1 MQEVMFIRADEAA
14 EILGISKPYAY
25 RLLRDM
31 NDELKSK
38 GYLVIPG
45 RVSRKYFE
53 EKFYGM
59 CEVEKGGDNASV

>member
-1 MQEVMFIRADEAA
+1 MQEEMFIRADEAA

-25 RLLRDM
+25 KLLRDM
-31 NDELKSK
+31 NDELKRK

-45 RVSRKYFE
+45 RVCRKYFE

-59 CEVEKGGDNASV
+59 CEVEKEGANASV

>member
-1 MQEVMFIRADEAA
+1 MNNKFICAEEVAQELSV
-14 EILGISKPYAY
+14 SKPYAY
-25 RLLRDM
+25 KLLRDM
-31 NDELKSK
+31 NDELKRK

-59 CEVEKGGDNASV
+59 CEVEKEGADASV

>member
-59 CEVEKGGDNASV
+59 CVVEKGGDNASG

>member
-53 EKFYGM
+53 EKF
-59 CEVEKGGDNASV
+59 